1 MVIIMKN
8 NTKKYDNGKTL
19 EEIRK
24 AREKRER
31 QKQQEQKKRQIRTE
45 KKREKRREREARV
58 RIRTIDDIFAAAVI
72 IILLGTALIN
82 VLHRSREM
90 SEKEN
95 RQLAMFPETSIKT
108 IFDGSF
114 MSDFETYA
122 ADQFA
127 WRDGSVT
134 LKAECEKL
142 MKKSENNSVYFAKDN
157 YLISKPEKFDKEQV
171 DKNIEAIKTLYDVGG
186 YNMTVAV
193 VPTAYEILN
202 DKLPAHAYDS
212 RVIDVQNEVAEQFG
226 ETAIKVCDTTSILRD
241 HKDEYIYYRTD
252 HHQTMLGS
260 YYVYSALGGYLD
272 YSVPVPGSYDR
283 ETLADDFY
291 GTTWSKASI
300 KSAVPDTIE
309 RFTLRDRV
317 MNTSVEFPFEDQ
329 TMIGL
334 YNRRNLEKKDKYTV
348 YVDGNHG
355 LTIINTTNKTGKK
368 LAVLK
373 DSYAHS
379 LAPFLAEQYDTIYMV
394 DLRYYNDDL
403 VKYLKDNK
411 VKDMLVLYNAET
423 FNSDISLGTV
433 GEMALSTSAFIGPPY
448 GLLDEQEP
456 VDDSYFADAVF
467 FGDSLTLAHSMNSS
481 LPAQFVAQTSLNTMT
496 MNSSGLADQLLG
508 KEGITKYYLMIG
520 INEIHY
526 TAVDDYIR
534 RYGEF
539 VDRLKEEHPDAVVYI
554 ASLLPIEKRVD
565 GNPVR
570 KSSIDAA
577 NERLLELSKEK
588 ECYYLDINSYIA
600 EEDGYLEDGTAAD
613 GIHFYGATHAE
624 WDDYLKTHA
633 VEIGDSGKSVEVFNL
648 YAGGGKVDTEKF
660 AKEITAAAG
669 FKDTLSKT
677 PDNVTARLT
686 GISEGEA
693 LCGTLYIGGG
703 STAEEFAIFE
713 AASADKASAI
723 AEKLKKH
730 VENRKASFETYKP
743 AEMSKLNNPVIEVHG
758 NVVMLCVSDNNNKVK
773 DVMKKY

>member
-1 MVIIMKN
+1 MN
-8 NTKKYDNGKTL
+8 NTKKSDNGKTL

-24 AREKRER
+24 AREKREK
-31 QKQQEQKKRQIRTE
+31 QKLLDQKKQQIRTAKKKE
-45 KKREKRREREARV
+45 KQRERKESREIHTA
-58 RIRTIDDIFAAAVI
+58 DDVFAAAVI
-72 IILLGTALIN
+72 IILLGAALVN
-82 VLHRSREM
+82 MLHRSRSM

-95 RQLAMFPETSIKT
+95 RQLAMFPEMSIKT

-127 WRDGSVT
+127 WRDGAVT

-142 MKKSENNSVYFAKDN
+142 MRKSENNGVYFAKDN
-157 YLISKPEKFDKEQV
+157 YLISKPEKFNKQQV
-171 DKNIEAIKTLYDVGG
+171 DKNIEAIKTLQEVGG

-193 VPTAYEILN
+193 IPTAYEILH
-202 DKLPAHAYDS
+202 DKLPAYAYDN
-212 RVIDVQNEVAEQFG
+212 RVLDVQNEVAKQFDG
-226 ETAIKVCDTTSILRD
+226 TEIKVCDPTLILSD

-260 YYVYSALGGYLD
+260 YYVYSALGEYLD
-272 YSVPVPGSYDR
+272 YSAPALENYNR
-283 ETLADDFY
+283 ETLANDFY

-300 KSAVPDTIE
+300 KSASPDTIE
-309 RFTLRDRV
+309 RFTLKDHV
-317 MNTSVEFPFEDQ
+317 LNASVQFPFEDQ

-334 YNRRNLEKKDKYTV
+334 YNKRNLEKKDKYTV
-348 YVDGNHG
+348 YIDGNHG
-355 LTIINTTNKTGKK
+355 LTVINTTSKTGKK

-379 LAPFLAEQYDTIYMV
+379 LAPFLADQYEVIYMV
-394 DLRYYNDDL
+394 DLRYYNEDL

-423 FNSDISLGTV
+423 FNTDISLGTV
-433 GEMALSTSAFIGPPY
+433 GEMALSTMALIGPPY

-456 VDDSYFADAVF
+456 VDDSYFTDAVF
-467 FGDSLTLAHSMNSS
+467 FGDSITLAHSMNSS

-496 MNSSGLADQLLG
+496 MNSSGSADQLLG
-508 KEGITKYYLMIG
+508 KTDITKYYLMIG

-534 RYGEF
+534 RYGELI
-539 VDRLKEEHPDAVVYI
+539 DKLKEEHPDTVIYI
-554 ASLLPIEKRVD
+554 ESLLPIEERVE

-570 KSSIDAA
+570 KASIDEA
-577 NERLLELSKEK
+577 NERLLELAKDK

-600 EEDGYLEDGTAAD
+600 EDDGYLEDGTATD
-613 GIHFYGATHAE
+613 GIHFYGATHE
-624 WDDYLKTHA
+624 KWDEYLKTHA
-633 VEIGDSGKSVEVFNL
+633 VEINDNGKSVKEFNL
-648 YAGGGKVDTEKF
+648 YAGGGKIDTEKF
-660 AKEITAAAG
+660 AKEIIDTVG

-686 GISEGEA
+686 GIGEGEA

-713 AASADKASAI
+713 AGTAEKAKAI

-743 AEMSKLNNPVIEVHG
+743 AEMSKLNNPVIEVRG
-758 NVVMLCVSDNNNKVK
+758 NVVMLCVSDNNSKAK
-773 DVMKKY
+773 EVMKKY